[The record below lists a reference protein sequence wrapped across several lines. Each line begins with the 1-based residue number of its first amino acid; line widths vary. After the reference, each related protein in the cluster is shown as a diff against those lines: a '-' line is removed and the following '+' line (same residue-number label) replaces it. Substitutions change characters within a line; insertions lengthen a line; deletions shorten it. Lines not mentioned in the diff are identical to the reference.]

1 MLALDRREFLRLS
14 ALGGAALALDPKP
27 LTRRGPPRKVIVLG
41 AGLAGLCAARLLAE
55 AGHEVVIL
63 EAQRRPGGRVLTLR
77 EPFSDGLYAEAGAGR
92 IPATH
97 NLTLHYVKLFG
108 LELEPFYPPPSKGKQ
123 VLYAG
128 GKRFPYMKLEDIDVS
143 AVPLPFTDEERRL
156 GYAGMDRQYVSSL
169 LPRLG
174 DIEASGWPPPALAA
188 IDRMSYAEFLHKSGA
203 SPAAA
208 AYLGQG
214 FERTSALDCLRYE
227 KISDSETLWKIR
239 GGNDR
244 LPRAFAA
251 PLARAIRYGCPAVA
265 IVQDDRGISAV
276 VETAAGERE
285 SVRGDALICTLPFT
299 VLRTLHV
306 EPAWTPYKR
315 VAVFELIYGSVTRIE
330 LQTRRRFW
338 EDRGEN
344 GFALIDRPMEI
355 WAPSWDQPGP
365 RGLLQAYLYEGL
377 SREVS
382 QLDEAGRVGFAL
394 ETMENVHPGL
404 AKSYEGGVAK
414 CWDDDPWARGAYTLF
429 MPGQLSNHWL
439 DLIEKPEGRL
449 YFAGEHVSPYPGWI
463 QGAFWSAHRVAEAV
477 GGASAKPL

>member
-1 MLALDRREFLRLS
+1 VTPLTRRAFLELS
-14 ALGGAALALDPKP
+14 AFGAAGLALDPKP
-27 LTRRGPPRKVIVLG
+27 LARRGPPRKVVILG

-92 IPATH
+92 IPGTH
-97 NLTLHYVKLFG
+97 NLTLHYVRLFG
-108 LELEPFYPPPSKGKQ
+108 LELEPFYPPPSKGRQ

-128 GKRFPYMKLEDIDVS
+128 GKRFPFAKLEDIDIS
-143 AVPLPFTDEERRL
+143 TVPLPFTAEERKL

-169 LPRLG
+169 LHNLG
-174 DIEASGWPPPALAA
+174 DIEAPDWPPPALAG
-188 IDRMSYAEFLHKSGA
+188 IDRMTYGEFLHKSGA
-203 SPAAA
+203 SPSAA
-208 AYLGQG
+208 AYLSQG

-227 KISDSETLWKIR
+227 KISDTETFSKIR

-244 LPRAFAA
+244 LPKAFAA
-251 PLARAIRYGCPAVA
+251 PLARLIRYGCPVVA
-265 IVQDDRGISAV
+265 ITQDDRGISAV

-285 SVRGDALICTLPFT
+285 SVRGDAVICTLPFT

-315 VAVFELIYGSVTRIE
+315 VAVHELAYGSVTRIE

-344 GFALIDRPMEI
+344 GFATVDRPMEI

-377 SREVS
+377 SREIC

-404 AKSYEGGVAK
+404 AKSYEGGVAW
-414 CWDDDPWARGAYTLF
+414 CWDDDPWARGAYTVF
-429 MPGQLSNHWL
+429 MPGQLSNHWPE
-439 DLIEKPEGRL
+439 LIEKPEGRL
-449 YFAGEHVSPYPGWI
+449 HFAGEHVSPYPGWM
-463 QGAFWSAHRVAEAV
+463 QGALWSGHRVAEAV
-477 GGASAKPL
+477 GGASAKAL

>member
-1 MLALDRREFLRLS
+1 MTALDRRDFLRLS
-14 ALGGAALALDPKP
+14 ALAGLGLGFALDPKP
-27 LTRRGPPRKVIVLG
+27 LVRRGPPRRVIVLG

-55 AGHEVVIL
+55 SGHDVVVL

-92 IPATH
+92 IPETH

-108 LELEPFYPPPSKGKQ
+108 LELEPFAPSKGKQ
-123 VLYAG
+123 VLFAG
-128 GKRFPYMKLEDIDVS
+128 GKRFPYSKLEDIDMA
-143 AVPLPFTDEERRL
+143 AVPLALTDEERRL
-156 GYAGMDRQYVSSL
+156 GFAGMDAHYVANL
-169 LPRLG
+169 LHRVG
-174 DIEASGWPPPALAA
+174 DIEASGWPPPALAG
-188 IDRMSYAEFLHKSGA
+188 IDRMTYGEFLHKSGA

-208 AYLGQG
+208 SYLALG
-214 FERTSALDCLRYE
+214 FDRTSALDCLR
-227 KISDSETLWKIR
+227 DATHHHTETLSKIR
-239 GGNDR
+239 GGNDQ
-244 LPRAFAA
+244 LPKAFAA
-251 PLARAIRYGCPAVA
+251 KLARLIRYGCPVVA
-265 IVQDDRGISAV
+265 IVQDDRGVSAV

-285 SVRGDALICTLPFT
+285 SVRGDVLICTLPFT

-315 VAVFELIYGSVTRIE
+315 VAVQELTYGSVTRIE

-377 SREVS
+377 SREVCL
-382 QLDEAGRVGFAL
+382 LDEAGRVGFAL
-394 ETMENVHPGL
+394 ETMEKVHPGL

-414 CWDDDPWARGAYTLF
+414 CWDEDPWARGAYTLF
-429 MPGQLSNHWL
+429 MPGQLSNGWL
-439 DLIEKPEGRL
+439 ELIEKPEGRIH
-449 YFAGEHVSPYPGWI
+449 FAGEHVSPYPGWI
-463 QGAFWSAHRVAEAV
+463 QGAFWSAHRAAEAV
-477 GGASAKPL
+477 AARSA